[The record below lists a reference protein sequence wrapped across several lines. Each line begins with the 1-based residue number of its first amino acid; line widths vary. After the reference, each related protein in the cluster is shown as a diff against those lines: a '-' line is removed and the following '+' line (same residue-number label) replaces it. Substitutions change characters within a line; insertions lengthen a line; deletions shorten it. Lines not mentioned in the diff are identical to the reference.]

1 MSIRP
6 RLVGR
11 DGREATVERLTLLD
25 QVAPPAH
32 LANDPRVAALTGDV
46 TDAALLAQAL
56 PADTDSVFHLAA
68 VVSAGAE
75 EDFDLGMAVNLD
87 ATRTILEIA
96 RGHGTY
102 PRLVFASSCAAFGG
116 DMPDVIQDMTAPTPQ
131 TSYGTQ
137 KVIGELLV
145 NDYSRKGFVDGRSLR
160 FPTVVVRPGKPN
172 KAASTFASSVI
183 REPLQG
189 QEAVCPVAP
198 ETAMWLASP
207 RTIVANTRRAHDLPA
222 EAWGPWRA
230 VALPGFT
237 TTVGAMVEALAAVA
251 GVMVTLYYGVVDF
264 YLGFLAGLK
273 AFTAAVLG
281 GIGSLPGAMLG
292 GVLIGLI
299 EALWA
304 GYFSSEWKDVAAFSI
319 LVLVLIF
326 RPQGLLGRP
335 EVEKV

>member
-1 MSIRP
+1 MNVTITGAAGFLGRKLAERLLAAN

-32 LANDPRVAALTGDV
+32 LANDPRVTALTGDV
-46 TDAALLAQAL
+46 TDAGLLAQAL

-96 RGHGTY
+96 RGHGTC

-137 KVIGELLV
+137 KVTGELLV
-145 NDYSRKGFVDGRSLR
+145 NDSSRKGFVDGRSLR

-172 KAASTFASSVI
+172 KAASTFASSI
-183 REPLQG
+183 LREPLQG
-189 QEAVCPVAP
+189 DRAVCPVTP
-198 ETAMWLASP
+198 ESRMWMASP
-207 RTIVANTRRAHDLPA
+207 RAIIANVVKAHDLPA
-222 EAWGPWRA
+222 EAWGAPRT
-230 VALPGFT
+230 VSLPGFSIGIGEMVDAMRRIAGD
-237 TTVGAMVEALAAVA
+237 TVAARVDWRPDAFIQRIVDGWPPAFDTRKALAMGFVQDA
-251 GVMVTLYYGVVDF
+251 GIEEVIRAFVDDE
-264 YLGFLAGLK
+264 
-273 AFTAAVLG
+273 LG
-281 GIGSLPGAMLG
+281 GDW
-292 GVLIGLI
+292 VH
-299 EALWA
+299 
-304 GYFSSEWKDVAAFSI
+304 
-319 LVLVLIF
+319 
-326 RPQGLLGRP
+326 
-335 EVEKV
+335 